1 VITNNF
7 VGHGLGSPARYRI
20 FRHYHQQELQAGMVL
35 AIEPMFF
42 NGEGYQLEDILIVTA
57 DGAS

>member
-1 VITNNF
+1 
-7 VGHGLGSPARYRI
+7 
-20 FRHYHQQELQAGMVL
+20 MVL